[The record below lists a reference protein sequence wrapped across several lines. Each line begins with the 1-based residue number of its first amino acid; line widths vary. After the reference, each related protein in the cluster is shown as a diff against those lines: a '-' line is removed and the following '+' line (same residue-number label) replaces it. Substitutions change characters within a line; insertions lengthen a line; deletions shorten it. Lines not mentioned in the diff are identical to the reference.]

1 MAEEIINE
9 LEGQPEEI
17 DFDLENELLLIKMNA
32 EFGGQVY
39 FPEEEEIPSE
49 VKFELL
55 QSVYEFEEAYFS
67 SIHAVI
73 PVYQRLGEPYYLPE
87 TCLTD
92 QGIAIEFD
100 RLKKVMT
107 DKQIIFEYEFD
118 YDPRRLYAFIT
129 NELFNERMEDISI
142 PGYYKHF
149 IYEDFHPN
157 IGEDLKR
164 QSTRFIE
171 EITGKCVDE
180 LYNGLNFKIQS
191 KNGMING
198 DEACKKIRDFYESFD
213 TITLGKMDNFDV
225 KVEEK
230 SASVSFDLSL
240 NASILFNENIVLEGR
255 AVLGFS
261 NVMQDLWL
269 IDSIS
274 LPGLVI

>member
-1 MAEEIINE
+1 MAEELTNE
-9 LEGQPEEI
+9 LEGQQEEI

-32 EFGGQVY
+32 ELGGQVY
-39 FPEEEEIPSE
+39 FPEKDEIPSE

-92 QGIAIEFD
+92 QGIHIEFE
-100 RLKKVMT
+100 RIKKVMT
-107 DKQIIFEYEFD
+107 DKQIIFEHEFD
-118 YDPRRLYAFIT
+118 YEPRRLYTFIT

-164 QSTRFIE
+164 QSKKFMD

-180 LYNGLNFKIQS
+180 LYNGLNFRIHS

-198 DEACKKIRDFYESFD
+198 EEACKKIRDFYDSFD
-213 TITLGKMDNFDV
+213 TIELKKMENFEV
-225 KVEEK
+225 RVEEK
-230 SASVSFDLSL
+230 TATVSFDLSL
-240 NASILFNENIVLEGR
+240 CASILFNENIVLEGR
-255 AVLGFS
+255 SVLGFS